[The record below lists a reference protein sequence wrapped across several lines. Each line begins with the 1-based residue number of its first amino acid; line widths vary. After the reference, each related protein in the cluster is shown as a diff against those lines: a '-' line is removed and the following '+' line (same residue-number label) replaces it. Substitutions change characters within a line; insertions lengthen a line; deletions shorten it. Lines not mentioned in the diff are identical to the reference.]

1 MNELSEFSSSS
12 GKRRRLCYGGHGPK
26 EVLCR
31 TRPRLNHLSDG
42 RSSVRS
48 EEDITEALWGARV
61 SPGRV
66 SNLNKKIY
74 AQIDA

>member
-1 MNELSEFSSSS
+1 
-12 GKRRRLCYGGHGPK
+12 
-26 EVLCR
+26 
-31 TRPRLNHLSDG
+31 
-42 RSSVRS
+42 VRS

-66 SNLNKKIY
+66 SNLNQKIY